1 MQDNINTQK
10 LQNLEN
16 VKIRPFVLMVFII
29 WLVAMGGALEG
40 FNSHSLQINSVQ
52 NCILPIVFIF
62 FVIISKFK
70 LHNLK
75 KYWQVFG
82 VLMIWQLM
90 LILKFGHYDF
100 LVGRLYDI
108 TFAFVLV
115 RSLGLKKMFLYYEV
129 AVTKLCYLSLIF
141 WIPIVLFPSLKDLLI
156 SFSLPINRTGTIVAS
171 WGVFGISNSEN
182 LGILRNLGFAW
193 EPGRFASFVVLALLI
208 HLFRNRFQLF
218 EKNFWPLLLA
228 LFSSLATTG
237 YMAFIICL
245 LGYYMNAKKTSS
257 SQVLKFLLPICF
269 ICLFV
274 SSPFMLDKIQSV
286 SNTNT
291 FITDD
296 AANYYGE
303 KDIAY
308 VPQRSEGLFWEW
320 QNILH
325 DPIIG
330 YGDNASYSFVQ
341 TVLFPQVVIKL
352 SNGLLQIVSMLG
364 IPLALLFYWSLYKS
378 SSYISKFYNIKGSY
392 LMFLIICAINVS
404 YNFFY
409 EPFIISVVL
418 YSLFLSNTDKERI
431 LHIMYEKTHCSGST
445 V

>member
-1 MQDNINTQK
+1 
-10 LQNLEN
+10 
-16 VKIRPFVLMVFII
+16 
-29 WLVAMGGALEG
+29 
-40 FNSHSLQINSVQ
+40 
-52 NCILPIVFIF
+52 
-62 FVIISKFK
+62 
-70 LHNLK
+70 
-75 KYWQVFG
+75 
-82 VLMIWQLM
+82 
-90 LILKFGHYDF
+90 
-100 LVGRLYDI
+100 
-108 TFAFVLV
+108 
-115 RSLGLKKMFLYYEV
+115 
-129 AVTKLCYLSLIF
+129 
-141 WIPIVLFPSLKDLLI
+141 
-156 SFSLPINRTGTIVAS
+156 
-171 WGVFGISNSEN
+171 
-182 LGILRNLGFAW
+182 
-193 EPGRFASFVVLALLI
+193 
-208 HLFRNRFQLF
+208 
-218 EKNFWPLLLA
+218 
-228 LFSSLATTG
+228 
-237 YMAFIICL
+237 
-245 LGYYMNAKKTSS
+245 
-257 SQVLKFLLPICF
+257 
-269 ICLFV
+269 
-274 SSPFMLDKIQSV
+274 MLDKIQSV

-308 VPQRSEGLFWEW
+308 VPQRLEGLFWEW

-404 YNFFY
+404 YNFFF